1 MIPLSDRYG
10 EALVYALAL
19 HRDQLR
25 KQTQVPYVSH
35 LLAVSALVLENRGD
49 EEQATAALLHDAL
62 EDQGDRTSYAEIT
75 ARFGD
80 RVAEIVRACTD
91 TEQTPKPPWRER
103 KERYLA
109 HLAGAGP
116 DVLLVSC
123 ADKVHNARSIVA
135 DLRELGEQTW
145 GRFNAGR
152 DGQLWYYRSLG
163 EIFKA
168 GLPGS
173 RLPEEYTRVLQEMAG
188 LSGA

>member
-123 ADKVHNARSIVA
+123 ADKVRNARSIVA